1 MSRYKSTNS
10 SIKSHL
16 STASLPKEEVN
27 VVLLGKQNV
36 GKSAIVVKYLTR
48 RFIREYD
55 PFLEDTYWKPD
66 VVDQQEVL
74 VKVMDTYGK
83 DDKRLPYYLKWADAV
98 LITYSITQQDSFEM
112 ALAYLDAINT
122 YSKNLTV
129 SSNELV
135 IILLGNKL
143 DLERTRVI
151 PKSEGESVAAKFSC
165 AFCETTAA
173 DDYEYV
179 QQLFHRTVREVRKER
194 ERTIISNTINEE
206 PATPEININT
216 NTNANTNTNTNG
228 PSPSSSLSSNSSIN
242 FSISNETDKNLSSNI
257 PLPPPMPATLTPKS
271 TPITTNSKSDS
282 QSLTNSYTPSS
293 SLSSI
298 GKSGSLPRVG
308 SASTLSSTTVST
320 NTNSQTTPSTAKRTP
335 SKTSYVLSK
344 IFK

>member
-1 MSRYKSTNS
+1 MSRYKSTNNS
-10 SIKSHL
+10 LKSHL
-16 STASLPKEEVN
+16 STSSLPKEEVN
-27 VVLLGKQNV
+27 IVLLGKQTV
-36 GKSAIVVKYLTR
+36 GKSALVVKYLTK

-83 DDKRLPYYLKWADAV
+83 DEKRLPYYLKWADAV

-129 SSNELV
+129 STNELV

-143 DLERTRVI
+143 DLERTRVVL
-151 PKSEGESVAAKFSC
+151 KSEGESTAVKFSC

-194 ERTIISNTINEE
+194 ERTLISNAIVEE
-206 PATPEININT
+206 PIAAEISSNT
-216 NTNANTNTNTNG
+216 SF
-228 PSPSSSLSSNSSIN
+228 PSPPSSRSSNSSVH
-242 FSISNETDKNLSSNI
+242 FSIPNETEKISPSTI
-257 PLPPPMPATLTPKS
+257 PLPPPMPATLAHKAARAATAMKPES
-271 TPITTNSKSDS
+271 QPLINSSN
-282 QSLTNSYTPSS
+282 TSS
-293 SLSSI
+293 SLSSLN
-298 GKSGSLPRVG
+298 KTGSLPSVG
-308 SASTLSSTTVST
+308 SLTTLSSTTTSNPSSISSST
-320 NTNSQTTPSTAKRTP
+320 KRTS
-335 SKTSYVLSK
+335 SKTSSVFSK

>member
-10 SIKSHL
+10 SIRSHL

-27 VVLLGKQNV
+27 VVLLGKQSV
-36 GKSAIVVKYLTR
+36 GKSAIVVKYLTK

-66 VVDQQEVL
+66 VVDQQDVL

-112 ALAYLDAINT
+112 ALAYLDAIHT
-122 YSKNLTV
+122 YSKSLTV

-173 DDYEYV
+173 DDYEYI

-194 ERTIISNTINEE
+194 ERTMISNTIIEE
-206 PATPEININT
+206 PITPEININ
-216 NTNANTNTNTNG
+216 ANTNV
-228 PSPSSSLSSNSSIN
+228 PSPSSSVSSNSSIN
-242 FSISNETDKNLSSNI
+242 FSISNETEKTSSTNI
-257 PLPPPMPATLTPKS
+257 PLPPPMPPTLAHKAAQITTTIKPDSQTLTSSS
-271 TPITTNSKSDS
+271 TPN
-282 QSLTNSYTPSS
+282 S

-298 GKSGSLPRVG
+298 NKSGSLPRIG
-308 SASTLSSTTVST
+308 SASILSSATTITT
-320 NTNSQTTPSTAKRTP
+320 NTNSSTTAPSSTSSSATAKRTP
-335 SKTSYVLSK
+335 SKTSSVLSK

>member
-27 VVLLGKQNV
+27 VVLLGKQSV
-36 GKSAIVVKYLTR
+36 GKSALVVKYLTK

-98 LITYSITQQDSFEM
+98 LITYSIIQQDSFEM
-112 ALAYLDAINT
+112 ALAYLDAINS
-122 YSKNLTV
+122 YSKSLTV
-129 SSNELV
+129 SNNELV
-135 IILLGNKL
+135 IMLIGNKL
-143 DLERTRVI
+143 DLERTRVV
-151 PKSEGESVAAKFSC
+151 PKSEGESIAAKFSC

-194 ERTIISNTINEE
+194 ERAVASNCIDEE
-206 PATPEININT
+206 PLPSTTININT
-216 NTNANTNTNTNG
+216 NTNTNI
-228 PSPSSSLSSNSSIN
+228 PSSASSSSSTSSSHFLALN
-242 FSISNETDKNLSSNI
+242 DTDKISSSNI
-257 PLPPPMPATLTPKS
+257 PLPPPMPATLIHQAARAAKTAKPESQNSSNSNNINPPFAPTIKS
-271 TPITTNSKSDS
+271 G
-282 QSLTNSYTPSS
+282 

-298 GKSGSLPRVG
+298 ATVTGLPP
-308 SASTLSSTTVST
+308 TSSS
-320 NTNSQTTPSTAKRTP
+320 STAKRAP
-335 SKTSYVLSK
+335 SKTSVFSK